1 MGQPCIRAPLK
12 ACCIKAKD
20 MKITFKEEK
29 DKIRAFSKTLSV
41 SRQHLDLGYQH
52 RFILVLDSAKTQ
64 EDMRTS

>member
-1 MGQPCIRAPLK
+1 
-12 ACCIKAKD
+12 